1 MTRWRSASGATIA
14 LGLILVCLSFSIS
27 SPAAA
32 WAGQL
37 QSAHDLLH
45 RGMKAFE
52 RGALEEAVSSWS
64 DAARLFQ
71 QHGARAEQI
80 SALIL
85 VGQGYS
91 ALGKNREAT
100 SIFEAAL
107 DLAQQSADTHRTMT
121 ALAGLG
127 EAYLAIGRLSEAA
140 KVLKDGLGLAESLG
154 DLALLAALLNVQGNL
169 FVAQEKYG
177 DAIDAYS
184 RTIDLAAT
192 ADPSLAARAR
202 ANIALPL
209 RKNGAAAKA
218 NEHLDAALKYLLGE
232 AIAPSHDVTLVLI
245 RIGLAYRALR
255 PSSTVPDDVL
265 GQAVQ
270 AFDAAAAM
278 GQRIGDREMA
288 SYAWGYHGAL
298 LEDVGR
304 NAEALRLT
312 RKAVF
317 AAQQIDAPESLYR
330 WQWQHGRLR
339 RKSGSIDE
347 AIGAYRSAVATLQ
360 SIRPGLTPG
369 GPGPHVSFREGPARV
384 YFEFADLL
392 LHRTASLQNSE
403 QVQADLLEARD
414 AVELFKVAE
423 LRDYFRD
430 DCVDLAL
437 SRVRKVE
444 VVSPTAAIVYPI
456 LLPDRLELLVSLG
469 PRLKLV
475 TVPIGVERITAE
487 VRRFRR
493 ALEEQQ
499 LGYLGPATQL
509 YEWLVKPLE
518 HDLAALNIDT
528 LVFVPDGPLRT
539 IPMAALHDGKQFLIA
554 RYAVAITP
562 GLNLTDPRP
571 LDREHAKVLAVGLTQ
586 GVQGFPALPY
596 VAKELDAL
604 RSLFGSRV
612 LSDQAFLTSHLGQEL
627 KDQRFTIVHIA
638 SHGEFQAESNESFL
652 VTFDGKISMD
662 QLGQL
667 VGLLRF
673 RDEPLELLTLS
684 ACDTAAG
691 DDRAALGL
699 AGVAVK
705 AGARSAVGTL
715 WRVSDQAAAELISE
729 FYRQLKRPGVSR
741 AAALQQAQ
749 LTTLSNPRYA
759 HPFFW
764 APFLLINNWL

>member
-1 MTRWRSASGATIA
+1 
-14 LGLILVCLSFSIS
+14 
-27 SPAAA
+27 
-32 WAGQL
+32 
-37 QSAHDLLH
+37 
-45 RGMKAFE
+45 
-52 RGALEEAVSSWS
+52 
-64 DAARLFQ
+64 
-71 QHGARAEQI
+71 
-80 SALIL
+80 
-85 VGQGYS
+85 
-91 ALGKNREAT
+91 
-100 SIFEAAL
+100 
-107 DLAQQSADTHRTMT
+107 
-121 ALAGLG
+121 
-127 EAYLAIGRLSEAA
+127 
-140 KVLKDGLGLAESLG
+140 
-154 DLALLAALLNVQGNL
+154 
-169 FVAQEKYG
+169 
-177 DAIDAYS
+177 
-184 RTIDLAAT
+184 
-192 ADPSLAARAR
+192 
-202 ANIALPL
+202 
-209 RKNGAAAKA
+209 
-218 NEHLDAALKYLLGE
+218 
-232 AIAPSHDVTLVLI
+232 
-245 RIGLAYRALR
+245 
-255 PSSTVPDDVL
+255 
-265 GQAVQ
+265 
-270 AFDAAAAM
+270 
-278 GQRIGDREMA
+278 
-288 SYAWGYHGAL
+288 
-298 LEDVGR
+298 
-304 NAEALRLT
+304 
-312 RKAVF
+312 
-317 AAQQIDAPESLYR
+317 
-330 WQWQHGRLR
+330 
-339 RKSGSIDE
+339 
-347 AIGAYRSAVATLQ
+347 
-360 SIRPGLTPG
+360 
-369 GPGPHVSFREGPARV
+369 VSFREGPARV

-392 LHRTASLQNSE
+392 LQRTASLQNSE

-499 LGYLGPATQL
+499 LGYLGPATQ
-509 YEWLVKPLE
+509 
-518 HDLAALNIDT
+518 
-528 LVFVPDGPLRT
+528 FVPDGPLRT